1 MITKTFEKINLKD
14 IDEVDASLGNLIK
27 MSQEAVHL
35 HKGFAITGKISL
47 TDKYTLKTL
56 ATYDVIFP
64 IYVKGYKLLG
74 KDKFGKEVNVNLLST
89 SFDLDG
95 LDKLSLNE
103 VNRLAKNVNILNLR
117 TDARLTEYAFRDLIR
132 TPAFYTKWHFL
143 DKNKDHLRVSKV
155 ISALRNPELNENQI
169 LTSKACLLIHW
180 QVLKTECVLMLALMF
195 TNLVIS
201 YAKTMKIA
209 MMTMISHLCYNDILI
224 D

>member
-27 MSQEAVHL
+27 MSQEAVYL

-47 TDKYTLKTL
+47 TDKYTLETL
-56 ATYDVIFP
+56 ATYDVVFP

-74 KDKFGKEVNVNLLST
+74 KEEFGKEVNVNLLST

-103 VNRLAKNVNILNLR
+103 VNRLAKNINILNLR
-117 TDARLTEYAFRDLIR
+117 TDARLTEYAFKDLIG

-143 DKNKDHLRVSKV
+143 DKNKDRLRVSKV
-155 ISALRNPELNENQI
+155 ISALRNPELQENPNTNEQSLFINT
-169 LTSKACLLIHW
+169 LASSKNRVRTYVGINVYKLGDKLR
-180 QVLKTECVLMLALMF
+180 E
-195 TNLVIS
+195 N
-201 YAKTMKIA
+201 YEDRDDD
-209 MMTMISHLCYNDILI
+209 ND
-224 D
+224 